1 MSASFLSTGRGK
13 LILLLLCGVAF
24 LDLVDASIV
33 NVALPSI
40 RQDLHF
46 STQGLQWVPSGY
58 LLTYGGFMLLGGRAA
73 DLFGRRR
80 VLVTGTVV
88 FGVASLAGGFADSAG
103 VLVGARLVQGVGAAL
118 MMPAAL
124 SLLTT
129 TFKEGADRT
138 KAFGAWGAV
147 AGLASAVGVLA
158 GGLLTDGPGWRW
170 VMFVNPPFCVVILVG
185 AFRMFETDGKR
196 VSLKGLDLVGAFL
209 VTAGMLLL
217 VFGLVKAP
225 DQGWGSSRTVLELAG
240 AGVLLV
246 VFVVNERFSRDPLL
260 PLSVFRIRGLV
271 AADVTQLVGVAGF
284 ISMFFFLTLYMQNVE
299 GWSPIRTGLAYLPI
313 TIGVGIGAGMAPK
326 VVAKVGTRPVVVS
339 GAAIASVGIFLLARL
354 KVQGS
359 YVSGL
364 LPGMVIMAVGLGL
377 LFVAISTAANAGVP
391 HHQAGLAAA
400 LLNASQQIGGAL
412 GLAVFAAVSTARLN
426 HELKQGAQPS
436 AAFTSGLSWALT
448 SCAIAVAC
456 AAVIAL
462 RTRNVHSEAEAE
474 ALAEV
479 EELVTAR

>member
-1 MSASFLSTGRGK
+1 
-13 LILLLLCGVAF
+13 
-24 LDLVDASIV
+24 
-33 NVALPSI
+33 
-40 RQDLHF
+40 
-46 STQGLQWVPSGY
+46 VPSGY

-80 VLVTGTVV
+80 VLVTGTIV
-88 FGVASLAGGFADSAG
+88 FGLASLAGGFATDAG
-103 VLVGARLVQGVGAAL
+103 LLVAARLVQGVGAAL

-170 VMFVNPPFCVVILVG
+170 VMFVNPPFCVVILFG
-185 AFRMFETDGKR
+185 AYRMFEADGKQVR
-196 VSLKGLDLVGAFL
+196 LRGLDLVGAFL
-209 VTAGMLLL
+209 ATAGMLLL

-240 AGVLLV
+240 AGALLIA
-246 VFVVNERFSRDPLL
+246 FIVNERLTRNPLL
-260 PLSVFRIRGLV
+260 PLSVFRIKGLV

-313 TIGVGIGAGMAPK
+313 TIGVGIGASMAPK
-326 VVAKVGTRPVVVS
+326 LVAKVGTRPVVVS
-339 GAAIASVGIFLLARL
+339 GAAIASVGVYLLAQL
-354 KVQGS
+354 KVHGS
-359 YVSGL
+359 YAGDL
-364 LPGMVIMAVGLGL
+364 LPGMVIMAIGLGF
-377 LFVAISTAANAGVP
+377 LFVAITTAANAGVP

-400 LLNASQQIGGAL
+400 LLNASQQVGGAL
-412 GLAVFAAVSTARLN
+412 GLAIFAAVSTARLN

-436 AAFTSGLSWALT
+436 AALTSGLSWALT
-448 SCAIAVAC
+448 ACAIAVAC

-474 ALAEV
+474 ALGEV
-479 EELVTAR
+479 EELVPIR